1 MRCYNRL
8 SHTFQRCRRML
19 KPKGVICVKEN
30 VSDGGFIVDREDSSV
45 MRSER
50 HFMQLFERAGC
61 TLQLKA
67 QQQQFPK
74 ELKTV
79 MMYALAAFSQY
90 VFVTL

>member
-1 MRCYNRL
+1 MRCYDCLN
-8 SHTFQRCRRML
+8 HTFQRCRRML

-45 MRSER
+45 MRSEQ

-61 TLQLKA
+61 TLQLRA
-67 QQQQFPK
+67 QQQHFPK

-79 MMYALAAFSQY
+79 KMYAL
-90 VFVTL
+90 T